1 MEKILVVTELK
12 DNEVKKPTL
21 EILSFAKGLGLDT
34 SAVLIGAG
42 IEDQAKVLAGYDVKT
57 VYVADDPALKL
68 HSTFTYTE
76 IIQEALTLSEA
87 TQLWFTASESGADLM
102 PRIAARL
109 GVGAISDITKLT
121 IQGHAITAH
130 HPAMSSKVIQEC
142 AFEKDGIRVLSIR
155 GGSFEISEAE
165 TAAPKLVRLAIPE
178 TDIRAVVQGIV
189 TEGTEGIDLTEASI
203 VVSVGRGVKDVEGVD
218 LVRPLVEL
226 LGAGYGATRGVCD
239 SGLMPHASQVGQTG
253 KKVMPQ
259 IYIALGI
266 SGAIQHLAG
275 MIGSK
280 LIIAVNKDPEA
291 PIFNVADYGIV
302 GDLFKVV
309 PIFMEEIRKIRATST
324 NPKNRP

>member
-1 MEKILVVTELK
+1 MEKILVVPELK

-21 EILSFAKGLGLDT
+21 EILSFSKSLGLDT
-34 SAVLIGAG
+34 SAVLVGAG
-42 IEDQAKVLAGYDVKT
+42 VEDQAEILASYGVKT
-57 VYVADDPALKL
+57 VYLADDPALKY

-76 IIQEALTLSEA
+76 IIQEALTLSNA

-121 IQGHAITAH
+121 IQGHDITAH
-130 HPAMSSKVIQEC
+130 HPAMSSKIIQEC

-155 GGSFEISEAE
+155 GGSFEISEPE
-165 TAAPKLVRLAIPE
+165 TATPKIVNLSTPE
-178 TDIRAVVQGIV
+178 TDIRAIVQGIV
-189 TEGTEGIDLTEASI
+189 TESTEGIDLAEASI
-203 VVSVGRGVKDVEGVD
+203 VVSVGRGVKDNAGVEF
-218 LVRPLVEL
+218 VRPLVEL
-226 LGAGYGATRGVCD
+226 IGAGYGATRGVCD
-239 SGLMPHASQVGQTG
+239 SGLMPHAAQVGQTG

-309 PIFMEEIRKIRATST
+309 PIFTEEIRKIKTTVA
-324 NPKNRP
+324 

>member
-1 MEKILVVTELK
+1 MEKILIVSELK
-12 DNEVKKPTL
+12 DNEVKNPTL
-21 EILSFAKGLGLDT
+21 ELLSYAKGLGLDT

-42 IEDQAKVLAGYDVKT
+42 IEVQAKVLAGYGAKT
-57 VYVADDPALKL
+57 VYVADDPSLIF
-68 HSTFTYTE
+68 HSTSAYTA
-76 IIQEALTLSEA
+76 IIQETLSQSNA

-121 IQGHAITAH
+121 IEGHNITAH

-142 AFEKDGIRVLSIR
+142 TFEKGGIWVLSIR

-165 TAAPKLVRLAIPE
+165 IATPNIVKLSIPE
-178 TDIRAVVQGIV
+178 KDTRAVVQDIV
-189 TEGTEGIDLTEASI
+189 TESTDGIDLLEADI
-203 VVSVGRGVKDVEGVD
+203 VVSVGRGAKDDEGVE

-239 SGLMPHASQVGQTG
+239 SGWMPHAAQVGQTG
-253 KKVMPQ
+253 KKVTPQ

-266 SGAIQHLAG
+266 SGSIQHLAG

-280 LIIAVNKDPEA
+280 LIIAVNRDPEA

-309 PIFMEEIRKIRATST
+309 PIFTEEIRKIKSAST
-324 NPKNRP
+324 